1 MCVSAGYN
9 NNNKLIIIIIIIIK
23 PCLATV
29 PMDPSLSED
38 RNKYIRT
45 TVHTK
50 IKF

>member
-1 MCVSAGYN
+1 MCACIYVC
-9 NNNKLIIIIIIIIK
+9 IIIIK
-23 PCLATV
+23 LCLATV